1 MGQYEASIAVFNNLL
16 KDFPDT
22 HYKEEILVYILRSY
36 YHYALKSVS
45 HMQDERLQSAIDS
58 YNELTFQFP
67 DTEYM
72 KEVDNMRNNVLKRL
86 ND

>member
-1 MGQYEASIAVFNNLL
+1 MGQYEASIAVFNNML
-16 KDFPDT
+16 KDYPDT

-45 HMQDERLQSAIDS
+45 NMQYERFQSAIDS

-67 DTEYM
+67 DTEYL
-72 KEVDNMRNNVLKRL
+72 KEVNNMRNNVLKKL